1 MNDEIKKE
9 LYLEL
14 FKYIKLY
21 PNNLEL
27 GAALRNHILD
37 VYNDLN
43 AEEKNP
49 DQGTLDL
56 E

>member
-1 MNDEIKKE
+1 MFQYVKM
-9 LYLEL
+9 
-14 FKYIKLY
+14 Y

-27 GAALRNHILD
+27 GAAIRGHILD

-43 AEEKNP
+43 AEEANP

-56 E
+56 

>member
-1 MNDEIKKE
+1 MKKE

-21 PNNLEL
+21 PNNSEL
-27 GAALRNHILD
+27 GAALRNHVLD

-56 E
+56 G